1 MTIASLNM
9 RGRYSDNGTTDKW
22 RDINQLMK
30 ESKINLLTI
39 QEAHLKQDEVDDLH
53 TLFGTRLKI
62 IASQG
67 ENHRAAG
74 VAIVVNKERSMHED
88 IEEYELVPGRALLA
102 KIPWH
107 GDLLLTVL
115 NVYAPNNHAE
125 SEIFFKNLELQFET
139 KTLPLPDLMMGDFNL
154 VEDAIDR
161 LPAHRDHEGAT
172 QALFELRSL
181 LGLKDGWRQHNG
193 NDKGY
198 TYLQK
203 TNKIH
208 SRIDR
213 IYATTKILQ
222 TSNEWNISHTP
233 ISTDH
238 SLISVKIAD
247 PGSPKQGH
255 GRWQMQPYLL
265 RDQGFQSE
273 AKRLA
278 KELEDNISSIGN
290 RTYLANPQTLHK
302 EFKNKIK
309 ETAIRRAKQATPKMQ
324 KRINK
329 LEEEHER
336 ARNDPDKSEPERMA
350 LASSIQDQIERLKRK
365 RFQKAKTSIKARF
378 DREGE
383 SITKYWS
390 NLNKENKPRDPIY
403 SLKIPH
409 STPPE
414 YTNNPEKMADIG
426 RQHHHDLL
434 SDGLHKDLYKREEA
448 TRAVDILSSG

>member
-1 MTIASLNM
+1 MTENHSL
-9 RGRYSDNGTTDKW
+9 
-22 RDINQLMK
+22 
-30 ESKINLLTI
+30 
-39 QEAHLKQDEVDDLH
+39 
-53 TLFGTRLKI
+53 TR
-62 IASQG
+62 Q
-67 ENHRAAG
+67 NHRAAG
-74 VAIVVNKERSMHED
+74 VAIVVNKEHSMHED
-88 IEEYELVPGRALLA
+88 IKKYELVPGRALLA
-102 KIPWH
+102 KILWH
-107 GDLLLTVL
+107 GNLLLTIL
-115 NVYAPNNHAE
+115 NIYTPNNHTE
-125 SEIFFKNLELQFET
+125 SEIFFKNLKLQFET
-139 KTLPLPDLMMGDFNL
+139 KTLLLPDLMMGDFNL
-154 VEDAIDR
+154 VEDTIDQ
-161 LPAHRDHEGAT
+161 LPAHRDHKGAT
-172 QALFELRSL
+172 QVLFELRNL

-193 NDKGY
+193 NDKGH

-208 SRIDR
+208 SQIDQ

-222 TSNEWNISHTP
+222 ASNEWNISHTP

-238 SLISVKIAD
+238 SLINVKIAD

-265 RDQGFQSE
+265 RDQGFQLE
-273 AKRLA
+273 VKRLA
-278 KELEDNISSIGN
+278 KELEDNINSIGN
-290 RTYLANPQTLHK
+290 QTYLANPQTLHK

-309 ETAIRRAKQATPKMQ
+309 ETAICRAKQATPKTQ

-329 LEEEHER
+329 LEEEHEK

-350 LASSIQDQIERLKRK
+350 LASSIQDQIKRLRRK
-365 RFQKAKTSIKARF
+365 RFQKAKTSIKAHF
-378 DREGE
+378 NREGE

-434 SDGLHKDLYKREEA
+434 SDGLHKDLYEREEA
-448 TRAVDILSSG
+448 TRAIDILSSG